1 MTKISNINYL
11 QNVLKNSTVNI
22 GLTSDNNIIINVYP
36 TEIPKILKFLKNHT
50 MFQSKLLLD
59 VYAIDYP
66 KRKKRFE
73 LQYMLLSLLFN
84 YRIIVKSNI
93 FQDQIVS
100 SVMDIFNSANW
111 LEREIWDMFGIFFK
125 DHKDLRRILTDY
137 GFEGFPLRKDF
148 PLTGYLQFRYDDE
161 SQTVISEPVE
171 LTQEFRSFE
180 YTMPW
185 TEKE

>member
-1 MTKISNINYL
+1 MNKVLNVNYL
-11 QNVLKNSTVNI
+11 ERVLKNVITNLSI
-22 GLTSDNNIIINVYP
+22 TSDNNIVINANANDVS
-36 TEIPKILKFLKNHT
+36 KVLQFLKLHT
-50 MFQSKLLLD
+50 NFQNKLLLD

-66 KRKKRFE
+66 QRKKRFE
-73 LQYMLLSLLFN
+73 LQYMLLSLLYN
-84 YRIIVKSNI
+84 YRIIIKTNI
-93 FQDQIVS
+93 YQDQIVS
-100 SVMDIFNSANW
+100 SVMDIFSSANW
-111 LEREIWDMFGIFFK
+111 LEREVWDMFGIFFK
-125 DHKDLRRILTDY
+125 NHQDLRRILTDY

-185 TEKE
+185 KEKE